1 MVCMHSLIREAAMC
15 NERKTYTA
23 SLLYTLS
30 CVFVTAVMLQTEP
43 DSS

>member
-1 MVCMHSLIREAAMC
+1 MVCMHSSIREAAMC
-15 NERKTYTA
+15 NELKTYTA

-30 CVFVTAVMLQTEP
+30 RLFMTAVMLQTEP